1 MKPNLHHS
9 PSLDDDDD
17 DDLSVMALLRAEQTA
32 QEVITCENNFKSQ
45 FVFFFLVQ
53 YIGRHIQ
60 LDRQPSDKER
70 VQATL
75 ETIGISM
82 NYQLRSLI
90 EWAKDLKSF
99 VELSD
104 NDKVTKTN
112 KYSID

>member
-1 MKPNLHHS
+1 
-9 PSLDDDDD
+9 
-17 DDLSVMALLRAEQTA
+17 
-32 QEVITCENNFKSQ
+32 
-45 FVFFFLVQ
+45 
-53 YIGRHIQ
+53 
-60 LDRQPSDKER
+60 
-70 VQATL
+70 
-75 ETIGISM
+75 M